1 MPQKTTPS
9 GERLTISGA
18 FVKLEDLNVDKRV
31 ELVEIQA
38 LLEVAFAPKEY
49 NLRSSVSIMS
59 PRWKIDGDVSFDLH
73 G

>member
-1 MPQKTTPS
+1 V
-9 GERLTISGA
+9 R
-18 FVKLEDLNVDKRV
+18 LEDLNVDKTV
-31 ELVEIQA
+31 ELIEIQA

-49 NLRSSVSIMS
+49 NLHSSVSIMS